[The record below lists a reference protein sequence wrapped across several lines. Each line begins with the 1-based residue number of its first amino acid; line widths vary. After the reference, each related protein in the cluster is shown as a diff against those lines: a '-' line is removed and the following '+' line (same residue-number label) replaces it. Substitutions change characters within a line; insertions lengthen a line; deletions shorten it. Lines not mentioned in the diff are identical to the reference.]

1 MNGISVQAKIFD
13 LKRLYKKR
21 MYPPVCIDLCI
32 GLFLILDFF
41 T

>member
-21 MYPPVCIDLCI
+21 MHPPVCIDLCI
-32 GLFLILDFF
+32 GLFLMFCF
-41 T
+41 YS